1 MKKTLMAGFLGVA
14 FLICGMTAQAENIA
28 ANATVRAESGFY
40 DHCADNVADG
50 DPATEC
56 SIGTGWG
63 TMAFFF
69 SWDNWVNIGEINVDL
84 SSGNATHF
92 SVDAYKDDGSYD
104 KWLGNANSASGLTAN
119 VAHLLKPGAEIR
131 VGVATTD
138 SSLEMATAEIY
149 INNYTVPEIDA
160 MIRNIELT
168 PGPQGPQG
176 KQGADG
182 AAGAAGADG
191 AAGAAGADGAA
202 APCVSCADV
211 AGAAVDLACKI
222 MGGSPPSSV
231 QELEDCARVIVNS
244 LQISANICE
253 TDCDIGAEINNAIQ
267 AKD

>member
-40 DHCADNVADG
+40 DGCAGNVVDG
-50 DPATEC
+50 DAATEC

-63 TMAFFF
+63 GMAFFF
-69 SWDNWVNIGEINVDL
+69 SWDSWVTIGEITADL
-84 SSGNATHF
+84 STGDATYF
-92 SVDAYKDDGSYD
+92 SVDAFKDDGSYD
-104 KWLGNANSASGLTAN
+104 KWLGNGNSESGSTAH

-131 VGVATTD
+131 VGIGTSD

-160 MIRNIELT
+160 LIRNIELT

-176 KQGADG
+176 KQ
-182 AAGAAGADG
+182 
-191 AAGAAGADGAA
+191 GADGAA

-222 MGGSPPSSV
+222 LVGNPPNSV
-231 QELEDCARVIVNS
+231 QELEDIARVIVNS
-244 LQISANICE
+244 LQISANICDPD
-253 TDCDIGAEINNAIQ
+253 DCDIGAEINAAID
-267 AKD
+267 AKDP

>member
-1 MKKTLMAGFLGVA
+1 VA

-40 DHCADNVADG
+40 DHCAGNVVDG
-50 DPATEC
+50 DAATEC

-63 TMAFFF
+63 GMAFFF
-69 SWDNWVNIGEINVDL
+69 SWDNWVTIGEINVDL
-84 SSGNATHF
+84 STGNATHF

-182 AAGAAGADG
+182 AAGAAGA
-191 AAGAAGADGAA
+191 AGADGAA

-222 MGGSPPSSV
+222 MAGSPPSSV
-231 QELEDCARVIVNS
+231 EELQDCARVIVNS
-244 LQISANICE
+244 LQISANICDPD
-253 TDCDIGAEINNAIQ
+253 DCDIGAEINAAIDD
-267 AKD
+267 KDL

>member
-1 MKKTLMAGFLGVA
+1 M
-14 FLICGMTAQAENIA
+14 
-28 ANATVRAESGFY
+28 
-40 DHCADNVADG
+40 
-50 DPATEC
+50 
-56 SIGTGWG
+56 
-63 TMAFFF
+63 
-69 SWDNWVNIGEINVDL
+69 
-84 SSGNATHF
+84 
-92 SVDAYKDDGSYD
+92 
-104 KWLGNANSASGLTAN
+104 
-119 VAHLLKPGAEIR
+119 AHLLKPGAEIR

-182 AAGAAGADG
+182 AAGAAGA
-191 AAGAAGADGAA
+191 AGAD

-211 AGAAVDLACKI
+211 ASAAVDLACKI
-222 MGGSPPSSV
+222 MGGSPPNSV

-244 LQISANICE
+244 LEISANICE